1 MPNMQ
6 SSADVEAIDDADF
19 NREMYRLLMDN
30 HPQPIYSRKVFL
42 GGLPPHITTE
52 ELQRFFLAFGTVEI
66 GWPVPESNNEH
77 DGFMFATFTSAD
89 SVVKLVENCVR
100 LNGRLTIN
108 MPLGGSISASIHI
121 RVWCTKD
128 AKYCSSE
135 CGDSIL
141 KNTRNCVFVGG
152 IPRTMTAR
160 QLSCFMSLTFGDVTF
175 AKIEV
180 ELETDYPKGAGC
192 VMFRD
197 REAFVAAIASRFVPL
212 NFGDHLKQIELQP
225 YLMRLVD
232 CDICQRMKTRN
243 FCPKLRCLKF
253 MCEMC
258 WKQAH
263 VDMPEHQPQVRSPP
277 LRSRAATQSNFDDR
291 RIRVMRP
298 KLKRLKQAVWCGCAG
313 GKTAV
318 SGYQAFGKLCG
329 GVTVLGL
336 VRLFPLLLRRT
347 MGNATLIVFK
357 QTERRTE
364 CGSHLDETFRIAMT
378 DSKCNIMEQMI
389 ANDPATFRPSWAR
402 RNNASSG
409 ARNLDGHT
417 DWNTDCGIFDSRGPP
432 TNTFRSHQLPDNQ
445 QQFIPRR
452 LRGRSAPFSERNTNS
467 VDYRNRW
474 RRTSPPRH
482 CTASRCRHC
491 NNGHPNHFNTF
502 SGADYRHRLH
512 SYQYNDSHENPN
524 YFYPAHCTED
534 NLWSERIS
542 GLSNGSFA
550 RSVFA
555 SNVNQIARHRVS
567 FSPTVR
573 RPARRHPNSEV
584 HYPTNNA
591 SEPDENIPENVVGAL
606 AQFKLF

>member
-1 MPNMQ
+1 MLASQDSSKQATDADAANLNVCMEPAPHSFIVGNNCGESYDVSSNDVSQVMPNMQ

-291 RIRVMRP
+291 SVTPPSVRASYIKP
-298 KLKRLKQAVWCGCAG
+298 WCQL
-313 GKTAV
+313 TV
-318 SGYQAFGKLCG
+318 VDSSGQPHHPAAPNPSPLSL
-329 GVTVLGL
+329 VL
-336 VRLFPLLLRRT
+336 
-347 MGNATLIVFK
+347 
-357 QTERRTE
+357 
-364 CGSHLDETFRIAMT
+364 
-378 DSKCNIMEQMI
+378 CNIYNTVNIISLILYTYELHSYLSMEQMI

-409 ARNLDGHT
+409 ARNLCQVVNSIQFPSVSLFEHDSDGHT

-550 RSVFA
+550 SE
-555 SNVNQIARHRVS
+555 
-567 FSPTVR
+567 SP
-573 RPARRHPNSEV
+573 E
-584 HYPTNNA
+584 
-591 SEPDENIPENVVGAL
+591 L
-606 AQFKLF
+606 LC